1 MKKVAIVCAAIPAS
15 AAVAVAA
22 GIYLSLVA
30 LAPFVYAWSVRITQD
45 YALFMLGQ

>member
-15 AAVAVAA
+15 AAVAA
-22 GIYLSLVA
+22 GIYLGLVA
-30 LAPFVYAWSVRITQD
+30 LAPFVYAWSVRIAQD